1 MKKGY
6 IIFGFLIAI
15 ILMIS
20 FPVSGVQAK
29 IADGTYDVNYEMKE
43 NSNNNTSI
51 ADGYFGK
58 PAKLTVKDGNQK
70 IRITLTGASMIKS
83 LKSPSGPVSVIS
95 DSGETRVVEFPVSG
109 DLSNPL
115 PMEMHIIVPKEA
127 LPPNGYD
134 MTHTA
139 RAFFNVSGLPSAA
152 QKAEKKEEK
161 KEPNKETEKPT
172 EENNVEQA
180 AKEKEEAEKKKQAEQ
195 EKKKKEEEKKKEKNK
210 VEKAEKKKE
219 KAEKKKQD
227 EQEKKKKEEE
237 EKKKQE
243 ELEKEKEAK
252 RLEKEKKLKKIKE
265 EREKR
270 EQERLQKI
278 KEEEELEAAKLAAE
292 KAEQEKGGNIAWIY
306 IVLILLVASGAGYG
320 IYKYKKVKK

>member
-195 EKKKKEEEKKKEKNK
+195 EKKKKEEE
-210 VEKAEKKKE
+210 
-219 KAEKKKQD
+219 
-227 EQEKKKKEEE
+227 

-292 KAEQEKGGNIAWIY
+292 KAEQEKGGNFTWIY